1 MIEKKFISNLFFVIL
16 INLLIKPLW
25 IFGIDREV
33 QNVLGAHEYGLFY
46 TLFGFSFLFNIFLDL
61 GITNY
66 NNRNISQNSQLL
78 TKHLSGIFLL
88 RILMFLIYLAITLF
102 LGFLWGYSSYYIK
115 ILLILSFNQFLAS
128 FTLYLRSNI
137 GALQLF
143 KTDSIISVLDRLI
156 LIIICSVLLWGNL
169 TEQRMKLE
177 WFVYAQTISYLITS
191 IVAFIIVIKKAEFL
205 KINWNYP
212 FFIMII
218 KQSMPFAILVLLMT
232 WYNRIDVIML
242 ERLIPDGT
250 IQTGIYAQAY
260 RLLDGAINMY
270 PFLFAVLLLPIFSKM
285 LKEKANIE
293 ELVKISFCLLI
304 VPVLILS
311 ISIYFYDIE
320 IMSLLYDDNYKSSAA
335 VLIILMFSFIAIS
348 TTYIFGTLLTANGNL
363 KQLIAL
369 AIVTIIV
376 NVALNIYLIP
386 KYLALGSAI
395 SNLITQSFSALLQII
410 IATKIFKF
418 SINYKLMFKLILL
431 IIFIIGINYFA
442 NNYIN
447 LFWIYNFIIA
457 MTVSL
462 VFSLLIR
469 IIDLKQFI
477 LIISQRNKG
486 KI

>member
-177 WFVYAQTISYLITS
+177 WFVY
-191 IVAFIIVIKKAEFL
+191 
-205 KINWNYP
+205 
-212 FFIMII
+212 
-218 KQSMPFAILVLLMT
+218 
-232 WYNRIDVIML
+232 
-242 ERLIPDGT
+242 
-250 IQTGIYAQAY
+250 
-260 RLLDGAINMY
+260 
-270 PFLFAVLLLPIFSKM
+270 
-285 LKEKANIE
+285 
-293 ELVKISFCLLI
+293 
-304 VPVLILS
+304 
-311 ISIYFYDIE
+311 E
-320 IMSLLYDDNYKSSAA
+320 IGRAH
-335 VLIILMFSFIAIS
+335 V
-348 TTYIFGTLLTANGNL
+348 
-363 KQLIAL
+363 
-369 AIVTIIV
+369 
-376 NVALNIYLIP
+376 
-386 KYLALGSAI
+386 
-395 SNLITQSFSALLQII
+395 
-410 IATKIFKF
+410 
-418 SINYKLMFKLILL
+418 
-431 IIFIIGINYFA
+431 
-442 NNYIN
+442 
-447 LFWIYNFIIA
+447 
-457 MTVSL
+457 
-462 VFSLLIR
+462 
-469 IIDLKQFI
+469 
-477 LIISQRNKG
+477 
-486 KI
+486 